1 MDADLRKPRCHRH
14 LGAENRD
21 GLADV
26 LSGAMRLDSA
36 LQPTQIDNLD
46 FLASGDIPGNPSEL
60 LGSIAMIEALQD
72 LRRGYD
78 YIIIDSPPVM
88 AVSDALILSE
98 LVDGVA
104 LVVDC
109 AATSKQKVRA
119 ACARLHHARARLLG
133 IVLNKAIGDYEYYQH
148 YQSDDIINASLAS
161 RNSTQDGAA
170 QDEQAG

>member
-78 YIIIDSPPVM
+78 YIIIDSPPV
-88 AVSDALILSE
+88 I
-98 LVDGVA
+98 A